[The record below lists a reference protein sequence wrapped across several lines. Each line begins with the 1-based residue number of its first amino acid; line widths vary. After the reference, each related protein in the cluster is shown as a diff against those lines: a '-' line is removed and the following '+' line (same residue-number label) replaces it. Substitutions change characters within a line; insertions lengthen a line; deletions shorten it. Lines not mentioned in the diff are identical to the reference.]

1 MGKEARRQGGK
12 EYYLQERRQGGPHSE
27 YKSKDAQN
35 TLLQTLESATPPK
48 KKIIKQLWNKNQEK
62 RNVI

>member
-1 MGKEARRQGGK
+1 MLSKK
-12 EYYLQERRQGGPHSE
+12 KKKE

-35 TLLQTLESATPPK
+35 SLLQTLESATPQKEKKEKEK
-48 KKIIKQLWNKNQEK
+48 KKKEVIIKQLWNKNQEK